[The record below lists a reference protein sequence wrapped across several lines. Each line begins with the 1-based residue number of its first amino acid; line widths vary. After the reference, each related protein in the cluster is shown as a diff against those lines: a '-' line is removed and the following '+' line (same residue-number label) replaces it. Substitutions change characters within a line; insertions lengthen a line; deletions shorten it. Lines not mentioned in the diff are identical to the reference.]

1 MKSSYDFYEGADFI
15 GSKNEVISVLQSIT
29 DIENMKIVRKSERRW
44 AVFSGQSCF
53 IIPEWEMP
61 MDALAWLK
69 LME

>member
-1 MKSSYDFYEGADFI
+1 LKSSYDFYESADFI
-15 GSKNEVISVLQSIT
+15 GSKNEVISLLHST
-29 DIENMKIVRKSERRW
+29 DIENIKIVRKSERRW

-53 IIPEWEMP
+53 IIPEWEKP